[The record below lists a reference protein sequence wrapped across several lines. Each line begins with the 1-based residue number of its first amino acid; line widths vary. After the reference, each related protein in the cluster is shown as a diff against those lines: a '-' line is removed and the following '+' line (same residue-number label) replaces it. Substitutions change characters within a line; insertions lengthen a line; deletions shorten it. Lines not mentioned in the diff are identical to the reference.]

1 MSRGTSFGIGAGA
14 ASLLA
19 ALVAVS
25 PAVQGDTTVARATRT
40 TDSTRSENKS
50 ESKPEGK
57 ADRRVR
63 IVMGG
68 GSHLGVRLEDI
79 DQDDLKRLKLSEEK
93 GALVKSVEE
102 GGPADKAGLK
112 EGDVIVRYHGESVL
126 SASQL
131 ARLVR
136 ETPAGRTVPIEVMRD
151 GGAQKLTATLG
162 GDDHR
167 SFGFPGDLGEL
178 DIPMPEIPE
187 VPLAPMPPLPP
198 KMPHGFD
205 KWGKRA
211 LLDDHFMWFSNE
223 PRKLGLEFQEV
234 SGQLAKY
241 FKLAEDSGVLV
252 TSVEAGGPA
261 EKAGLKAGDLIL
273 KFDGRSVKGGD
284 DLEKAVRKAEA
295 GLEVP
300 VTVQR
305 DGRSLELKVIPDG
318 ERPKSR
324 EGTEL

>member
-1 MSRGTSFGIGAGA
+1 VSI
-14 ASLLA
+14 LA

-25 PAVQGDTTVARATRT
+25 PAVQGDTTVVRDTRT
-40 TDSTRSENKS
+40 IDGTRSASKS
-50 ESKPEGK
+50 ESKSEGK
-57 ADRRVR
+57 ADHRVR

-112 EGDVIVRYHGESVL
+112 EGDVVVRFHGEPVL

-151 GGAQKLTATLG
+151 GGAQKLAATLG
-162 GDDHR
+162 GDEHR
-167 SFGFPGDLGEL
+167 SFGFSGDLGEL
-178 DIPMPEIPE
+178 DIPLPEIPE
-187 VPLAPMPPLPP
+187 IPEMPLAPLPP
-198 KMPHGFD
+198 HPPTMPHGFD

-261 EKAGLKAGDLIL
+261 EKAGLKAGDVIL
-273 KFDGRSVKGGD
+273 KFDGRSVSDGD
-284 DLEKAVRKAEA
+284 DLQRAVRKAEA
-295 GLEVP
+295 GREVP

-305 DGRSLELKVIPDG
+305 DGRSLDLKVVPDG